1 MIDIEKLQRDIKISY
16 DKKLQNI
23 DERVKEVALH
33 VNEEW
38 GIDPNTLST
47 EQIKAIATV
56 ILELETQQLRDEV
69 ELLVAQKEKIEREVE
84 RKLHQLQNTKYK
96 IFDAMEKVLNKEDEE
111 ALAKLHQVKLQT
123 IDLFDIL
130 GEMVE
135 SAIVT
140 ALEKEADFDIEEMLK
155 EAIKELTYEAIKEGS
170 LNTIRVRKILSTIL
184 QASIDIAEAQPTK
197 AKEILSPTIKGLRSG
212 LFMAIDRFKQRLAFM
227 PTEAKH
233 ILIEDYDTIIEDLTQ
248 TDVLFS
254 QVIQTKADESSLS
267 IKNAIEEVHKE
278 MKFDLEELLHL
289 SKETAEIMRNK
300 FSKIAKNAFKKG
312 TQVFSSDKAQEA
324 KRMGVQIIGV
334 AKTALGSAIQ
344 SAKNKIDKNN

>member
-1 MIDIEKLQRDIKISY
+1 MIDVEKLQRDIKISY
-16 DKKLQNI
+16 NKELENL

-33 VNEEW
+33 VNQEW

-47 EQIKAIATV
+47 EEIKTIAAT
-56 ILELETQQLRDEV
+56 ILELETKQLREEL
-69 ELLVAQKEKIEREVE
+69 ELLVAQKEKIEREIE
-84 RKLHQLQNTKYK
+84 RKSNLLQDTKYK
-96 IFDAMEKVLNKEDEE
+96 IFDAMEKVLESDDEE

-140 ALEKEADFDIEEMLK
+140 ALEKEADFDIEETLK

-184 QASIDIAEAQPTK
+184 QSAIDIAEAQPTK

-212 LFMAIDRFKQRLAFM
+212 LYMAIDRFKQRLAYM

-233 ILIEDYDTIIEDLTQ
+233 ILIEDYDTIIEDLNQ

-254 QVIQTKADESSLS
+254 QVIQTKADESSIA
-267 IKNAIEEVHKE
+267 IKEAIDEIHKG
-278 MKFDLEELLHL
+278 MRFDLDELLNL
-289 SKETAEIMRNK
+289 SKETAEVMRTK
-300 FSKIAKNAFKKG
+300 FSKIAKNALKKG
-312 TQVFSSDKAQEA
+312 SQVLQSDTAKEA

-334 AKTALGSAIQ
+334 AKTALDSAIKT
-344 SAKNKIDKNN
+344 AKEKIDKK